1 MFPDFRFLDLRFL
14 AVPAIVATMTATCF
28 AQEERLKPGMNA
40 PEFKVGKWVQG
51 DVPNLSDPRKTYVVE
66 FWATWCGPCK
76 VSIPHLNKLYQRGR
90 FGGLEII
97 GISDEPFATVKNFV
111 AKRGSAMSYPVA
123 VDTDDKSMGNAWT
136 KAAQQN
142 GIPCAFI
149 VRGGKILWI
158 GNPLDK
164 RFVLVLSIAMT
175 GRYNPE
181 LMGKASPIL
190 EAADDAMKLRNFRDG
205 IRHMDSVI
213 ALDAQVFGAVAVQKY
228 VETASVVKDAKAA
241 RAWGEEML
249 AKYSSDVFT
258 LTELCATIL
267 YSDEI
272 KDRDYELANKAV
284 EAIGRAVPSTDIGYL
299 RLRAALLA
307 AEGRFDEAQEYQM
320 QAWMAAP
327 AEFKSDYKKFLDDY
341 RKAAKS
347 KSTSMKKQ
355 SPAAETGGDGDL
367 AAPAEGGAAT
377 P

>member
-1 MFPDFRFLDLRFL
+1 MLPDFRFL
-14 AVPAIVATMTATCF
+14 AVPAIVATMTAACF

-40 PEFKVGKWVQG
+40 PELKVGKWVQG
-51 DVPNLSDPRKTYVVE
+51 DVPSLSDPRKTYVVE

-90 FGGLEII
+90 FAGLEII

-111 AKRGSAMSYPVA
+111 AKRGSGMSYPIA
-123 VDTDDKSMGNAWT
+123 VDTEDKSMGSAWM

-164 RFVLVLSIAMT
+164 RFDLVLSIAMT

-181 LMGKASPIL
+181 LMGKANPIL
-190 EAADDAMKLRNFRDG
+190 QAADDAMKLRNFRDG

-228 VETASVVKDAKAA
+228 VETLSVVKDGKAA
-241 RAWGEEML
+241 RAWGDEML

-284 EAIGRAVPSTDIGYL
+284 EAIGKAVPSTDLGYL

-307 AEGRFDEAQEYQM
+307 AEGKFDEAQEFQM

-327 AEFKSDYKKFLDDY
+327 TELKGDYKKFLDEY
-341 RKAAKS
+341 RKSAKS

-355 SPAAETGGDGDL
+355 APASTTETDGDL
-367 AAPAEGGAAT
+367 AAPADGAAPT